1 VRTAVILLLMA
12 FCPVS
17 LLAGL
22 PDAPTPAPTVD
33 PAPTVNDADA
43 AFVSPAGIEPI
54 HPKQERAWLMAG
66 FTLDAAAR
74 GIDAY
79 STCRALKNQ
88 NNQEM
93 ILPDKIVKSQPA
105 LYGFDASVVLTEYLG
120 YRLLTAHHHE
130 KIARWLPYVDAALV
144 LPFAVHNLSLSHRAA
159 ANVNNG
165 PAIDIRIR

>member
-1 VRTAVILLLMA
+1 VRNAVILLLVA
-12 FCPVS
+12 FYSVS

-22 PDAPTPAPTVD
+22 PDAPTPAPKSD
-33 PAPTVNDADA
+33 DADA
-43 AFVSPAGIEPI
+43 ALVSPVAAEPI
-54 HPKQERAWLMAG
+54 HPKHERVWLIAG
-66 FTLDAAAR
+66 FTLDTAAR

-79 STCRALKNQ
+79 STCRALRNK

-93 ILPDKIVKSQPA
+93 ILPDKIVKSEPA
-105 LYGFDASVVLTEYLG
+105 LYSFNASVVLTEYLG
-120 YRLLTAHHHE
+120 YRFLNAHHHE

-165 PAIDIRIR
+165 PVIDIQIR